1 MLEVIVPA
9 REYWDET
16 LEQFTSQDERVLQLE
31 HSLISISK
39 WESKWRKPFL
49 NDDDKS
55 EEESRDYVRCMTMT
69 KGVPPEVYYAILP
82 EDILRI
88 SEYIKTPQTATTI
101 NEVPGPPSAKPV
113 ITSEVVYYWM
123 IAYKIPQAYEKWHF
137 SRLLT
142 LIRVCEAK
150 SKPPTKM
157 NKADLRA
164 KMRQLNEERRAKYNT
179 RG

>member
-69 KGVPPEVYYAILP
+69 KGIPPEVYYAILP

-88 SEYIKTPQTATTI
+88 SEYIKTPQTATTPPP
-101 NEVPGPPSAKPV
+101 VPLTGCRRGFSAFKGGWVSRRSCGPPAGLFNLGTPPV
-113 ITSEVVYYWM
+113 CAGGVFVLLYVYAIFIW
-123 IAYKIPQAYEKWHF
+123 
-137 SRLLT
+137 RT
-142 LIRVCEAK
+142 L
-150 SKPPTKM
+150 
-157 NKADLRA
+157 
-164 KMRQLNEERRAKYNT
+164 
-179 RG
+179 

>member
-69 KGVPPEVYYAILP
+69 KGIPPEVYYAILP

-113 ITSEVVYYWM
+113 IT
-123 IAYKIPQAYEKWHF
+123 K
-137 SRLLT
+137 
-142 LIRVCEAK
+142 
-150 SKPPTKM
+150 
-157 NKADLRA
+157 
-164 KMRQLNEERRAKYNT
+164 
-179 RG
+179 

>member
-69 KGVPPEVYYAILP
+69 KGIPPEVYYAILP

-88 SEYIKTPQTATTI
+88 SEYI
-101 NEVPGPPSAKPV
+101 
-113 ITSEVVYYWM
+113 
-123 IAYKIPQAYEKWHF
+123 
-137 SRLLT
+137 
-142 LIRVCEAK
+142 
-150 SKPPTKM
+150 
-157 NKADLRA
+157 
-164 KMRQLNEERRAKYNT
+164 
-179 RG
+179 